1 MVGTLVD
8 PILWMYKEAR
18 GAWGEE
24 VAEIISI
31 WTQAVKLPSW
41 CCWSNIN
48 TILPQDPAVLTQHRK
63 GTGEWEVI
71 PEDGAPERVF
81 DDNWYLQGV
90 SAVEWR
96 CVAWQRVQGHPF
108 GS

>member
-1 MVGTLVD
+1 M
-8 PILWMYKEAR
+8 
-18 GAWGEE
+18 
-24 VAEIISI
+24 
-31 WTQAVKLPSW
+31 
-41 CCWSNIN
+41 
-48 TILPQDPAVLTQHRK
+48 LTQHRK

-96 CVAWQRVQGHPF
+96 RVA
-108 GS
+108 